1 MKTFSIK
8 QKLGLLVGIMGIALV
23 AMAILNYTDVSDISG
38 LQKRLNVWSNIDMMM
53 NEDIHQPVLE
63 ICSNIYRYVHV
74 QDEATQREVHNAFVV
89 LKRNLAA
96 WAGLAPDNN
105 NLQQT
110 AQVIQQKLSLLE
122 SKFHAYAK
130 NHQSVSGN
138 DLIDAVYNLQNSL
151 QAEMDQFMD
160 NVIDPAKE
168 ELENEIVANLQ
179 TMKTIALIAG
189 VVGIGLTLVIL
200 LLVNRNISAPLQKL
214 AWFSAQIG
222 AGNLGVTLDYRQND
236 EIGRVAD
243 ALRLMSDNLK
253 NIVNELESMTEQVGN
268 GNMNWRV
275 RYSNKKGVFKDLCQ
289 GINKMLDAIVEP
301 MQEQV
306 KALERM
312 SKGDL
317 SAFITRE
324 FKGEHQRVV
333 DLINRF
339 LQEMNARLGK
349 IRSAVKES
357 SSASEQVGATSQTLA
372 SSAQQQG
379 ASLEEISSTVEEIDS
394 QVKMNAENAQVANN
408 LANETA
414 QTVKR
419 GNEQMEQMVRAMNEI
434 AEASREVGKII
445 KVIDEIAFQTN
456 LLALNAAVE
465 AARAGQHGK
474 GFAVVAQEVRNL
486 AGRSAKAAKET
497 ADLIENALKQVNEGV
512 ELAGRTANV
521 LKEIGQNAAKTR
533 DLVAEM
539 STGSQEQATGIN
551 QVTRAI
557 GEINTGVQNVLQQ
570 SEELATAAEEL
581 HDQVRTVLENIE
593 RFKLAEENA

>member
-1 MKTFSIK
+1 MS
-8 QKLGLLVGIMGIALV
+8 
-23 AMAILNYTDVSDISG
+23 N
-38 LQKRLNVWSNIDMMM
+38 NVRD
-53 NEDIHQPVLE
+53 
-63 ICSNIYRYVHV
+63 
-74 QDEATQREVHNAFVV
+74 
-89 LKRNLAA
+89 
-96 WAGLAPDNN
+96 
-105 NLQQT
+105 
-110 AQVIQQKLSLLE
+110 
-122 SKFHAYAK
+122 
-130 NHQSVSGN
+130 
-138 DLIDAVYNLQNSL
+138 
-151 QAEMDQFMD
+151 
-160 NVIDPAKE
+160 
-168 ELENEIVANLQ
+168 
-179 TMKTIALIAG
+179 
-189 VVGIGLTLVIL
+189 
-200 LLVNRNISAPLQKL
+200 
-214 AWFSAQIG
+214 
-222 AGNLGVTLDYRQND
+222 GNL
-236 EIGRVAD
+236 E
-243 ALRLMSDNLK
+243 
-253 NIVNELESMTEQVGN
+253 
-268 GNMNWRV
+268 WRV
-275 RYSNKKGVFKDLCQ
+275 RYSNKNGVFKDLCL
-289 GINKMLDAIVEP
+289 GVNKMLDVIVEP
-301 MQEQV
+301 MQEQA

-317 SAFITRE
+317 SAFITRK

-333 DLINRF
+333 DLINMF
-339 LQEMNARLGK
+339 LQEMNARLSK

-474 GFAVVAQEVRNL
+474 GFAVVAQEVRSL

-497 ADLIENALKQVNEGV
+497 ADMIENALKQVDEGV
-512 ELAGRTANV
+512 ELAGKTANV
-521 LKEIGQNAAKTR
+521 LKEIGQNAVKTR

-557 GEINTGVQNVLQQ
+557 GGINVGVQNVLQQ

-593 RFKLAEENA
+593 RFKLAEGSA

>member
-1 MKTFSIK
+1 MKSLSIK
-8 QKLGLLVGIMGIALV
+8 QKLWLLVGIMGLALV
-23 AMAILNYTDVSDISG
+23 VMAGLNYSGIADIYGS
-38 LQKRLNVWSNIDMMM
+38 QKRLNVWNNIDMMM

-63 ICSNIYRYVHV
+63 VCSHIYRYLHV
-74 QDEATQREVHNAFVV
+74 QDEATHREVHNAFVV
-89 LKRNLAA
+89 LKRNLDA
-96 WAGLAPDNN
+96 WANLAPDNN
-105 NLQQT
+105 GLQQT
-110 AQVIQQKLSLLE
+110 AQSIQQKATLLE
-122 SKFHAYAK
+122 NKFHAYVK
-130 NHQSVSGN
+130 NHQSMSTKE
-138 DLIDAVYNLQNSL
+138 LLDAVYSLQKSM
-151 QAEMDQFMD
+151 QAEMNQFMD

-168 ELENEIVANLQ
+168 KLENQVTADLKV
-179 TMKTIALIAG
+179 MKITSLVGGA
-189 VVGIGLTLVIL
+189 VGIGLIIVIL
-200 LLVNRNISAPLQKL
+200 LLVNRNISVPLQEL
-214 AWFSAQIG
+214 AWYAEQIG
-222 AGNLGVTLDYRQND
+222 SGNLDVTLDYHQHD

-243 ALRLMSDNLK
+243 ALRSAGKTLKEIINDLTVMSNNVRDGNL
-253 NIVNELESMTEQVGN
+253 E
-268 GNMNWRV
+268 WRV
-275 RYSNKKGVFKDLCQ
+275 RYSNKKGVFKDLCL
-289 GINKMLDAIVEP
+289 GVNKMLDVIVEP
-301 MQEQV
+301 MQEQA

-317 SAFITRE
+317 SAFITRK

-333 DLINRF
+333 DLINMF
-339 LQEMNARLGK
+339 LQEMNARLSK

-474 GFAVVAQEVRNL
+474 GFAVVAQEVRSL

-497 ADLIENALKQVNEGV
+497 ADMIENALKQVDEGV
-512 ELAGRTANV
+512 ELAGKTANV

-557 GEINTGVQNVLQQ
+557 GGINAGVQNVLQQ